1 MKQQKSTFQNKDDE
15 EEYLGSLILKRGM
28 KPSEEQIRR
37 IIENAPKSDD
47 EIDYSDIPK
56 MTKEELS
63 RFRRVNPRK
72 DELRKVA
79 N

>member
-1 MKQQKSTFQNKDDE
+1 M
-15 EEYLGSLILKRGM
+15 GSLILKRGM

-63 RFRRVNPRK
+63 KFRRVNQRK
-72 DELRKVA
+72 EELRKVA
-79 N
+79 NWN